1 MKKNCKFCL
10 KEKEL
15 IKAHIIPRCF
25 WGPLIKQEGPIHI
38 IPTNLRE
45 RESRS
50 QIGEYDPELVCEDCE
65 EHFKI
70 LDNYACKFFME
81 DFDKLSAPIQN
92 NDDRFLQIKNFD
104 YEKLK
109 LFFLSILWR
118 ASASERGYYSQVDVG
133 EIYEEKLKDMIQN
146 KQPDKFK
153 AFQII
158 VSKFKPSTYS
168 TIMLSPTRY
177 RVQGARVYK
186 FILGGFVAIIKV
198 DQQPFSENLDFTSLK
213 PNQPLYIL
221 QGDITELKEFHSSV
235 QSIKKRYN
243 HFRKES

>member
-1 MKKNCKFCL
+1 
-10 KEKEL
+10 
-15 IKAHIIPRCF
+15 
-25 WGPLIKQEGPIHI
+25 
-38 IPTNLRE
+38 
-45 RESRS
+45 
-50 QIGEYDPELVCEDCE
+50 DCE

-70 LDNYACKFFME
+70 PDNYACKFFME
-81 DFDKLSAPIQN
+81 DFDKLSVPIQN

-146 KQPDKFK
+146 KQPDKFR

-158 VSKFKPSTYS
+158 VSKFKPSNYS

-177 RVQGARVYK
+177 RVQRIRVYK
-186 FILGGFVAIIKV
+186 FILGGFVVIIKV

-213 PNQPLYIL
+213 SNQPLYIL
-221 QGDITELKEFHSSV
+221 QGDITELREFRSSV
-235 QSIKKRYN
+235 QSLRKRYN
-243 HFRKES
+243 VQ